1 MNSKEIRRKFLQF
14 FEEKGHTLIPG
25 ASLIPENDP
34 TTLFVGSGMQ
44 PLVPYLLGEKHPFGK
59 RLANCQKSFRAADIE
74 SVGDNRHTTFF
85 EMLGNWSLGDYFKKE
100 QLNWIFDFLTG
111 ALNIDPGRLYVTVFR
126 GNKEI
131 GIEKDSQSAEIW
143 KEIFSRKG
151 IEAQDL
157 DFSEK
162 KGMEN
167 GRIFYFDETKNW
179 WSRSGLPRDMPLD
192 EPGGPDSEIFYDL
205 GEDLKRHENS
215 VWKDKP
221 CHVNCDCGRFI
232 EIGNSV
238 FMEYIKTEK
247 GFEKLPQKNVDFGGG
262 LERISMVVQGKTNV
276 FETDLFIGILN
287 KIKELSGGKEYQD
300 NVKVF
305 EIIADHVKGAVFVI
319 SEDVLPSN
327 TERGYILRRLLRR
340 AVRYGKMLKMPG
352 DFLLPLGRQVIEI
365 YQDIYPEVKA
375 KEEEILT
382 VIQKEKEKFEETLQ
396 KGLKQF
402 EKIAEKGSIS
412 GVDAFHLYDTYGFPL
427 ELTIELARE
436 KRLEVDESEFKKAFK
451 KHQEISRAGAAKKF
465 GGGGEF
471 SPKLHTATHLLHAA
485 LRKVLGEHIRQM
497 GSDIT
502 AQRLRFDF
510 SHHQKLTAE
519 QIKEVENIVNRKI
532 KENLEVKKE
541 EMSLEEA
548 LTAGALAFFR
558 EKYPEKVSVYTVFN
572 PETGEVFSKE
582 ICGGPHVKKT
592 SELGEFKIK
601 KEESSSA
608 GVRRIRAVLE

>member
-1 MNSKEIRRKFLQF
+1 MNSREIRRKFLQF
-14 FEEKGHTLIPG
+14 FEEKGHALIPG

-44 PLVPYLLGEKHPFGK
+44 PLVPYLLGEKHPLGK
-59 RLANCQKSFRAADIE
+59 RLANCQKSFRVADIE
-74 SVGDNRHTTFF
+74 DIGDNRHTTFF

-111 ALNIDPGRLYVTVFR
+111 VLKIDPNRLYVTVFR
-126 GNKEI
+126 GNEEI
-131 GIEKDSQSAEIW
+131 GIKRDDESVKIW
-143 KEIFSRKG
+143 QEIFSGKG
-151 IEAQDL
+151 IQAKDV

-162 KGMEN
+162 NGMEN

-179 WSRSGLPRDMPLD
+179 WSRSGLPKDMPLN

-205 GEDLKRHENS
+205 GESLKRHENS

-238 FMEYIKTEK
+238 FMEYIKTGK

-276 FETDLFIGILN
+276 FETDLFSGILD
-287 KIKELSGGKEYQD
+287 KIKELSGGKEYRD

-305 EIIADHVKGAVFVI
+305 EIIADHVKAAVFVI

-352 DFLLPLGRQVIEI
+352 DFLLPLARQVIEI

-382 VIQKEKEKFEETLQ
+382 VIQKEKEKFKETLQ

-485 LRKVLGEHIRQM
+485 LRKVLGDRIRQM

-510 SHHQKLTAE
+510 SHPQKLTAE
-519 QIKEVENIVNRKI
+519 QIKEVEDIVNRKI
-532 KENLEVKKE
+532 KENLEVKRE
-541 EMSLEEA
+541 EMSLQEA
-548 LTAGALAFFR
+548 SAAGALAFFR

-582 ICGGPHVKKT
+582 ICGGPHTKRT
-592 SELGEFKIK
+592 SELGEFKIR